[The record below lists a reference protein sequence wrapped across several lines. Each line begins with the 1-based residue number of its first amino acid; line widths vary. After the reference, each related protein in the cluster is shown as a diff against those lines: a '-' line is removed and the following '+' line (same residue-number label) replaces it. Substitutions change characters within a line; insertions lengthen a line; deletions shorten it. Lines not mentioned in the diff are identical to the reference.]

1 MGFEATITPN
11 TTSGLADEG
20 RNLDWAREWGGGYIL
35 KASAFDVLVLIGVSI
50 RFSWLLGGCCMSLAV
65 KAKSVKPYTLDDLEE
80 MKT

>member
-1 MGFEATITPN
+1 
-11 TTSGLADEG
+11 
-20 RNLDWAREWGGGYIL
+20 GGGYIL